1 MPENEIT
8 NKFRLGMRKFVYS
21 VSVVSNLDEEKINAI
36 TVSSVTSVS
45 LDPPSVV
52 VSINKKSSIHASL
65 ISGSRFCIN
74 MLTTN
79 QQDIAEICSDPKKGA
94 ERSKYFELLD
104 EDVPLLDGALLNI
117 ICRVDKVFQY
127 HSHSLVVGVVQDVR
141 SIENQQS
148 LIYQEGAYKTLPKQH

>member
-65 ISGSRFCIN
+65 ISGSI
-74 MLTTN
+74 L
-79 QQDIAEICSDPKKGA
+79 AS
-94 ERSKYFELLD
+94 LLWST
-104 EDVPLLDGALLNI
+104 P
-117 ICRVDKVFQY
+117 
-127 HSHSLVVGVVQDVR
+127 
-141 SIENQQS
+141 
-148 LIYQEGAYKTLPKQH
+148 

>member
-148 LIYQEGAYKTLPKQH
+148 LIYQEGAYKTLLKQH